1 MSFISYAQNYEDVM
15 LWRAL
20 KHVKNGF
27 YIDVGAA
34 WPEKHSVTKAFYD
47 MGWRGINIEPNPA
60 LFTSLS
66 NQRGRDIN
74 LQVAV
79 GESDVEVMINYID
92 GTGLSTL
99 NNSVAILH
107 KLNGHNVI
115 SAMINTQS
123 LSRICLSNVPF
134 GQEIHF
140 LKIDIEGSEKQALLS
155 HDWETYRPW
164 IVLVEATSPMSQQE
178 SFEEW
183 EPILLGV
190 DYVFSYADGLNRFY
204 VAKEQ
209 SYLINSFKYP
219 PNIFDDFS
227 TIEKIHAE
235 AMAQQ
240 AEIIS
245 NTYLVQ
251 LDAIYRSK
259 SWRIT
264 TPLRWMMSQLRLL
277 HAYSFKNRVKM
288 ALKKVLVKV
297 LQWILA
303 NPKIKS
309 VATQIAWKLK
319 VMRLSKTYLRKLLE
333 NHHEPNQLTQSHLVN
348 EQLDSPR
355 GKYIYEA
362 LKSGVKKYKNE
373 T

>member
-1 MSFISYAQNYEDVM
+1 MSFISYAQNCEDVI

-47 MGWRGINIEPNPA
+47 RGWWGINIEPNPT

-79 GESDVEVMINYID
+79 GVSDGEVMISYID

-99 NNSVAILH
+99 DNSIANLH
-107 KLNGHNVI
+107 KLSGHNVI

-123 LSRICLSNVPF
+123 LGRIFLSNVPF
-134 GQEIHF
+134 GQDIHF
-140 LKIDIEGSEKQALLS
+140 LKIDIEGSEKQAILS
-155 HDWETYRPW
+155 NNWTTYRPW
-164 IVLVEATSPMSQQE
+164 IVLVEATLPMSQQE

-183 EPILLGV
+183 EPILLGA

-227 TIEKIHAE
+227 TIEKAHAE
-235 AMAQQ
+235 ARAQQ
-240 AEIIS
+240 AEIIL
-245 NTYLVQ
+245 NRCLVQ
-251 LDAIYRSK
+251 LDIIYSSK
-259 SWRIT
+259 SWRVT
-264 TPLRWMMSQLRLL
+264 SPLRWLMSQLRLL
-277 HAYSFKNRVKM
+277 RAYGSRNRVKS
-288 ALKKVLVKV
+288 AAKKVLVKV

-309 VATQIAWKLK
+309 VATQLAWKIGVIHL
-319 VMRLSKTYLRKLLE
+319 LKTYLRKLLE
-333 NHHEPNQLTQSHLVN
+333 AHHEPNQLTQSHLVN
-348 EQLDSPR
+348 GQPDSPR
-355 GKYIYEA
+355 AKYIYQA
-362 LKSGVKKYKNE
+362 LNSGMKKYKNE